1 MAPRIVALTAAGQ
14 GVALIVAPRVVAL
27 IAALAVAGLTLG
39 PVGAVLLRAGGWGA
53 LGPGDGQA
61 LRFTLVQALLS
72 AGVSVALAMPV
83 ARGLARRRFPGR
95 GALVALM
102 GAPFILPVIVAV
114 LGLIAV
120 FGQNGLVNGA
130 LRALGLPEM
139 TIYGIHGVVLAH
151 VFFNLPL
158 AVRLLLQG
166 WLAIPAERFRLA
178 ASLGLTRGALFR
190 VLELPMLLRIAPGA
204 FAVIFVIC
212 LSSFAVAL
220 TLGGGPKATT
230 VELAIYQAVR
240 FDFDLGRAAL
250 LSVIQLALALSAG
263 LVALKLGAGSGFG
276 AGLDR
281 GVTRWDGQGVWARS
295 ADALWIVLAALFLLA
310 PLLMVGLRGL
320 TGLVL
325 LGPGTWIAA
334 GHSVSVALVSTAL
347 CILWALPLATRRGEL
362 LGLAG
367 IALSPLVLGTGLFL
381 IVRPFANPFAL
392 ALPVTALVNA
402 LVSLPFAL
410 RILRP
415 EAEAVR
421 ADYRRL
427 AQALGLTPLAWLR
440 LVLLPRLRRP
450 LGFAAGLTAA
460 LSMGDLGVIA
470 LFADPDRATLPLQVY
485 RLMGSYQ
492 MAAAA
497 GAALLLLILSF
508 GAFWMFDR
516 GGRVN
521 ADT

>member
-1 MAPRIVALTAAGQ
+1 MASRAVTLSRGSAAALLAG
-14 GVALIVAPRVVAL
+14 
-27 IAALAVAGLTLG
+27 LAVAALTLG
-39 PVGAVLLRAGGWGA
+39 PVAAVLVRAGGWGD
-53 LGPGDGQA
+53 LGPGDWQA
-61 LRFTLVQALLS
+61 LRFTLLQALAS
-72 AGVSVALAMPV
+72 AGASVALAVPV
-83 ARGLARRRFPGR
+83 ARALARRRFRGR

-120 FGQNGLVNGA
+120 FGQNGLANAA
-130 LRALGLPEM
+130 LRWLGLPEL
-139 TIYGIHGVVLAH
+139 TIYGIHGVILAH

-166 WLAIPAERFRLA
+166 WLAIPAERFRLT
-178 ASLGLTRGALFR
+178 ASLGLSPWAMFR
-190 VLELPMLLRIAPGA
+190 VLEAPMLLRIAPGA

-220 TLGGGPKATT
+220 TLGGGPRATT

-250 LSVIQLALALSAG
+250 LSVIQLGLALAAG
-263 LVALKLGAGSGFG
+263 LVALRLGAGSGFG

-281 GVTRWDGQGVWARS
+281 VARRWDGQGRLARL
-295 ADALWIVLAALFLLA
+295 ADGLWIALAAVFLLT
-310 PLLMVGLRGL
+310 PLAMVALRGL
-320 TGLVL
+320 PGLAAM
-325 LGPGTWIAA
+325 GPGTWEAA
-334 GHSVSVALVSTAL
+334 LNSVTVALISTAL
-347 CILWALPLATRRGEL
+347 CIAWALPLATRRGEL
-362 LGLAG
+362 VGLAG

-381 IVRPFANPFAL
+381 IVRPVVNPFAL
-392 ALPVTALVNA
+392 ALPVTMVVNA
-402 LVSLPFAL
+402 LVALPFAL

-421 ADYRRL
+421 AEYGRL
-427 AQALGLTPLAWLR
+427 ALALGLTRMAWLR
-440 LVLLPRLRRP
+440 LVFLPRLRRP

-492 MAAAA
+492 MQAAA
-497 GAALLLLILSF
+497 GAALLLLLLSF
-508 GAFWMFDR
+508 GAFWIFDR

-521 ADT
+521 ADA